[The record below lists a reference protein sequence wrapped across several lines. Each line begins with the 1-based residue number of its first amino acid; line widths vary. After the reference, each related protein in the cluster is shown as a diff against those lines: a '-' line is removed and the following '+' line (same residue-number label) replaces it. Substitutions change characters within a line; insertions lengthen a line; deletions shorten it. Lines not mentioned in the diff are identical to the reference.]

1 MCLGQDKLLY
11 HMKDYEK
18 RMDTL
23 SKKEQDT
30 YRDMKVVRE
39 MYARGFEFLPI
50 DIYESGAN
58 RFKIKDGKLLPS
70 LSTVSRSGRKGCRG
84 SRRCGKRRPVPL
96 KRRFPQPYKGQQNS
110 RGSVI
115 RPEDSRRASG
125 VKSAVVV

>member
-1 MCLGQDKLLY
+1 
-11 HMKDYEK
+11 
-18 RMDTL
+18 MDTL

-70 LSTVSRSGRKGCRG
+70 LSVLISGLGDKAA
-84 SRRCGKRRPVPL
+84 
-96 KRRFPQPYKGQQNS
+96 
-110 RGSVI
+110 
-115 RPEDSRRASG
+115 E
-125 VKSAVVV
+125 AVVDAVKDGPFLSKDDFRNRTKVSKTVVDLLSDLNILRQPAGVEPAVAV

>member
-1 MCLGQDKLLY
+1 
-11 HMKDYEK
+11 MKSGW
-18 RMDTL
+18 DTL

-70 LSTVSRSGRKGCRG
+70 LSTISGLGEKA
-84 SRRCGKRRPVPL
+84 
-96 KRRFPQPYKGQQNS
+96 
-110 RGSVI
+110 
-115 RPEDSRRASG
+115 PE
-125 VKSAVVV
+125 AVVLMR